1 MVGFVAAVGVVA
13 AVTISASNAAVV
25 VPSFDPGA
33 AKAVYTVPL
42 DGSQQQLVTTDLNGD
57 GHPDILIAMCKDS
70 CIRPIPITILVN
82 DGKGNFSNQT
92 SALFTNDVPMPENPR
107 QIVVADFNGDGRPD
121 VFIADTGDDRDPYA
135 GFQNTLKL
143 SAPAGKLVDA
153 TATLPQASD
162 YSHSACTGDINGD
175 GHPDIYVGNIY
186 GVNHIT
192 PRLLLN
198 DGTGHFTIGGSLP
211 GELEDPNFTARYT
224 TCTFADV
231 NGDGKPDLV
240 LGADD
245 HTLDSAVL
253 LNDGAGNFRL
263 LPNAIPPKPFGAN
276 AIALNIVPSDVNH
289 DGQIDLLVSFTRGDP
304 FYVGADV
311 QVLINNGDGT
321 FRDETATRLPAQPEG
336 PVPAYFLNLLDLNA
350 DHVPDLGLRLGS
362 DDQSTDCYTIDSNG
376 LFHPQGSLGI
386 QTALWSI
393 ADLNGDGRPD
403 LVTVG
408 QNTHTVFVTLSRP
421 PRKATPKCK
430 RGQRSTR
437 RHPCHR

>member
-1 MVGFVAAVGVVA
+1 M
-13 AVTISASNAAVV
+13 
-25 VPSFDPGA
+25 
-33 AKAVYTVPL
+33 
-42 DGSQQQLVTTDLNGD
+42 
-57 GHPDILIAMCKDS
+57 
-70 CIRPIPITILVN
+70 
-82 DGKGNFSNQT
+82 
-92 SALFTNDVPMPENPR
+92 
-107 QIVVADFNGDGRPD
+107 
-121 VFIADTGDDRDPYA
+121 
-135 GFQNTLKL
+135 L

-186 GVNHIT
+186 GVNNIT

-231 NGDGKPDLV
+231 N
-240 LGADD
+240 
-245 HTLDSAVL
+245 
-253 LNDGAGNFRL
+253 
-263 LPNAIPPKPFGAN
+263 
-276 AIALNIVPSDVNH
+276 
-289 DGQIDLLVSFTRGDP
+289 
-304 FYVGADV
+304 
-311 QVLINNGDGT
+311 
-321 FRDETATRLPAQPEG
+321 
-336 PVPAYFLNLLDLNA
+336 A

-362 DDQSTDCYTIDSNG
+362 DGQSTDFYTLDTNG
-376 LFHPQGSLGI
+376 IFHPQGSLGI

-421 PRKATPKCK
+421 PRKATPKC
-430 RGQRSTR
+430 
-437 RHPCHR
+437 